1 MVDSADLALVTPD
14 YSLGEAAWFCAV
26 LLFTVLAPGHVLRRR
41 FGLLPGGLWERW
53 ALTAVLG
60 TLWTSL
66 AYFVLAAVGWQRFHI
81 FVAPMPFL
89 IDLVRRPRRW
99 FDSSRWAL
107 FLKRTARR
115 PARPILAGLL
125 LAAALAA
132 GYFAKTAA
140 LVRQD
145 ADGLRLYGAFYSDKM
160 TNMSPSAA
168 LRHAV
173 PPAAL
178 RISGYVFP
186 SHYFPHLFVA
196 SFDVGAGIDYL
207 DGFWFYAAAF
217 GVAVRSI
224 AVLAFAKRWLRSPW
238 LACLALA
245 IFGFHRFLPQDKTL
259 DLSFA
264 LLLLAIG
271 SLDRYG
277 CSHRRRWLAWCVVLV
292 AAMPFYEV
300 FTAAA
305 AMGGLAVWAAL
316 GPVRLIAGR
325 RGRRA
330 DQPGA
335 ARAWREAG
343 LRAGTAGAAC
353 LGCMLAVKMLYL
365 GARLE
370 SPPEIKFKN
379 VYLASYADEWRDRL
393 RAPNPPGW
401 LAQVYA
407 WKRGKPASEVV
418 KTGSETA
425 PGPFEEIAGEVVYHA
440 GFAGYFVLRFVNL
453 ALLGAVALAAR
464 RHNSQW
470 NLAADWVASI
480 AAAGYAVPCF
490 LVWGH
495 AAGGQW
501 WETPNIYRLTT
512 CAWMLLA
519 IAGTG
524 VLVQAAREIRRP
536 RWWIPLAIAGWQ
548 VWLIAAAYAERPR
561 TFHLVPPD
569 RLKALAFLRT
579 EVPYGQVV
587 LHPWIHDL
595 IRSDQR
601 PAEVAWVYKRHF
613 TLGSNLAGCQMY
625 YEGREDHL
633 FINGFVR
640 GEEVYR
646 RCGVRDR
653 FYESP
658 DETTVRAIV
667 GEGRVRWIVADA
679 DHPAPPC
686 IQEAWPVVFQS
697 GTVRIYAK

>member
-1 MVDSADLALVTPD
+1 MVDSTDLALVIPD

-26 LLFTVLAPGHVLRRR
+26 LLVTVLAPGHVLRRR
-41 FGLLPGGLWERW
+41 LGLLPGGLWERW

-66 AYFVLAAVGWQRFHI
+66 AYFALAAGGWQRFHI
-81 FVAPMPFL
+81 LLAPLPFL
-89 IDLVRRPRRW
+89 IDVVRRPRRW
-99 FDSSRWAL
+99 FDPRRRAS
-107 FLKRTARR
+107 FLKRIARR
-115 PARPILAGLL
+115 PARPILVGLL
-125 LAAALAA
+125 LAAVLAA

-140 LVRQD
+140 LVRRD
-145 ADGLRLYGAFYSDKM
+145 ADGLRLYGALYSDKM

-217 GVAVRSI
+217 GVAVRSF
-224 AVLAFAKRWLRSPW
+224 AVLGFAKRWLRSPW

-245 IFGFHRFLPQDKTL
+245 IFGFNRFTPQDKTL

-271 SLDRYG
+271 SLDR
-277 CSHRRRWLAWCVVLV
+277 HRAARRSRWLAWCVVLV
-292 AAMPFYEV
+292 AAMPCYEV

-305 AMGGLAVWAAL
+305 
-316 GPVRLIAGR
+316 RLVVSR
-325 RGRRA
+325 RGQRA
-330 DQPGA
+330 GQAGA
-335 ARAWREAG
+335 APAWREVR
-343 LRAGTAGAAC
+343 LRAATTGAAC
-353 LGCMLAVKMLYL
+353 LGCALAVNMLYL

-370 SPPEIKFKN
+370 SPPQIKFKN

-393 RAPNPPGW
+393 RAPDPPGW
-401 LAQVYA
+401 LAQIYA
-407 WKRGKPASEVV
+407 WKRGKPVAEVV
-418 KTGSETA
+418 KTGSASA
-425 PGPFEEIAGEVVYHA
+425 PGPLEEIAGEAIYHA

-453 ALLGAVALAAR
+453 ALLGVVALAAR
-464 RHNSQW
+464 RRSNPGDP
-470 NLAADWVASI
+470 AVDWVASI
-480 AAAGYAVPCF
+480 AAVGYAVPCV

-495 AAGGQW
+495 TAGGQW

-519 IAGTG
+519 IGGTG
-524 VLVQAAREIRRP
+524 VLVQAVREIRRP
-536 RWWIPLAIAGWQ
+536 KWWIPLAIAGWQ

-561 TFHLVPPD
+561 MFHLVPPD
-569 RLKALAFLRT
+569 RLAALAFLRT
-579 EVPYGQVV
+579 GVPEGQVV

-595 IRSDQR
+595 IRSDAR

-646 RCGVRDR
+646 RRRLRDR
-653 FYESP
+653 FYASP
-658 DETTVRAIV
+658 DEAVVRAVV
-667 GEGRVRWIVADA
+667 GEGGVRWIVADA
-679 DHPAPPC
+679 DSPPPLC

-697 GTVRIYAK
+697 GTVRIYAR

>member
-132 GYFAKTAA
+132 GYSAKTAA

-196 SFDVGAGIDYL
+196 SSMSGPASTIWTASVLRGGLRRGGSLARRAGL
-207 DGFWFYAAAF
+207 RKSPLTLA
-217 GVAVRSI
+217 GV
-224 AVLAFAKRWLRSPW
+224 
-238 LACLALA
+238 LALA

-277 CSHRRRWLAWCVVLV
+277 CSHRPLAGLRR
-292 AAMPFYEV
+292 
-300 FTAAA
+300 
-305 AMGGLAVWAAL
+305 
-316 GPVRLIAGR
+316 AGR
-325 RGRRA
+325 R
-330 DQPGA
+330 D
-335 ARAWREAG
+335 
-343 LRAGTAGAAC
+343 
-353 LGCMLAVKMLYL
+353 
-365 GARLE
+365 
-370 SPPEIKFKN
+370 
-379 VYLASYADEWRDRL
+379 
-393 RAPNPPGW
+393 
-401 LAQVYA
+401 
-407 WKRGKPASEVV
+407 
-418 KTGSETA
+418 
-425 PGPFEEIAGEVVYHA
+425 
-440 GFAGYFVLRFVNL
+440 
-453 ALLGAVALAAR
+453 ALL
-464 RHNSQW
+464 
-470 NLAADWVASI
+470 
-480 AAAGYAVPCF
+480 
-490 LVWGH
+490 
-495 AAGGQW
+495 
-501 WETPNIYRLTT
+501 
-512 CAWMLLA
+512 
-519 IAGTG
+519 
-524 VLVQAAREIRRP
+524 
-536 RWWIPLAIAGWQ
+536 
-548 VWLIAAAYAERPR
+548 
-561 TFHLVPPD
+561 
-569 RLKALAFLRT
+569 
-579 EVPYGQVV
+579 
-587 LHPWIHDL
+587 
-595 IRSDQR
+595 
-601 PAEVAWVYKRHF
+601 
-613 TLGSNLAGCQMY
+613 
-625 YEGREDHL
+625 
-633 FINGFVR
+633 
-640 GEEVYR
+640 
-646 RCGVRDR
+646 
-653 FYESP
+653 
-658 DETTVRAIV
+658 
-667 GEGRVRWIVADA
+667 
-679 DHPAPPC
+679 
-686 IQEAWPVVFQS
+686 
-697 GTVRIYAK
+697 